1 VPEEFLKTDDP
12 EQDANLNPGFI
23 KNDASANEIK
33 QGGVGDCWFI
43 SALSVIAGD
52 DKLIVGGANMIDMS
66 NLNILDKNSAQE
78 CS

>member
-52 DKLIVGGANMIDMS
+52 D
-66 NLNILDKNSAQE
+66 
-78 CS
+78 